1 MNSFW
6 RTLSDAIALNAD
18 ADTLMSTH
26 LGLEKVGGHIYFF
39 QFLIWRSLIIQ
50 VQLMTPFDGPFL
62 SVFWMHLLFVQLSF
76 LDVQS
81 FQMPP
86 HIAVIRTILLRVTLE
101 FSSWNL
107 IQSKRKVLF
116 SCVARAKAFSM
127 KLWSVK
133 LMLSFL
139 YCKFKVAPLKSL
151 HA

>member
-1 MNSFW
+1 MNPFL

-62 SVFWMHLLFVQLSF
+62 SVFWMHHLLFVQLSF

-86 HIAVIRTILLRVTLE
+86 HIAVIRTILLRVTLK

-107 IQSKRKVLF
+107 VQSKGTFYFYLHYLQIFLRSL
-116 SCVARAKAFSM
+116 R
-127 KLWSVK
+127 
-133 LMLSFL
+133 LMLGFL
-139 YCKFKVAPLKSL
+139 CCKFKVAPLKSL

>member
-1 MNSFW
+1 MNPFL

-62 SVFWMHLLFVQLSF
+62 SVFWMHHLFVQLSF
-76 LDVQS
+76 LDDQS

-107 IQSKRKVLF
+107 VQSKGTFYFYMYIISKYLSLRSF
-116 SCVARAKAFSM
+116 R
-127 KLWSVK
+127 
-133 LMLSFL
+133 LMLGFL
-139 YCKFKVAPLKSL
+139 CCKFKVAPLKSL